1 MLKLNQMKMRKLLV
15 YLGGL
20 LAMIWGVAHLFP
32 TGNVIEG
39 FGNITVDNVLIMKM
53 EWINEGLT
61 LIFIGLLTIV
71 CTVLDDKK
79 TRVIK
84 AVYFTTFLMLM
95 AMSVLSLFTGFKIDF
110 LPFRLCPLIF
120 TVSGLLILQGIRT
133 GKKETL
139 SN

>member
-1 MLKLNQMKMRKLLV
+1 MRLKMRKNLV
-15 YLGGL
+15 FLGGSL
-20 LAMIWGVAHLFP
+20 CLIWGIAHLIP
-32 TGNVIEG
+32 TGNVMKG
-39 FGNITVDNVLIMKM
+39 FGNISVDNFHIINM

-71 CTVLDDKK
+71 ATITSKNE

-84 AVYFTTFLMLM
+84 AVYFLAFIMLM

-110 LPFRLCPLIF
+110 LPFRLCPFIF
-120 TVSGLLILQGIRT
+120 TVSGLLILQGIRS
-133 GKKETL
+133 GKMETL